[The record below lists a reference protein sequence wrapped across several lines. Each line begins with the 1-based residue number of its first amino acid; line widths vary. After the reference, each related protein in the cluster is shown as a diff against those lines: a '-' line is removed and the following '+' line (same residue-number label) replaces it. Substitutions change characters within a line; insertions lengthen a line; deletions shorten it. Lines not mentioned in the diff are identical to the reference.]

1 MWRGGLRFAS
11 VGDGEP
17 SVVMGGLRQ
26 SPLLSV
32 MTSDMNHQMVNF
44 FDFRERSFMC
54 VCHVQAMTIQ

>member
-11 VGDGEP
+11 VGDGRP

-32 MTSDMNHQMVNF
+32 MTSDMNHQMVH
-44 FDFRERSFMC
+44 S
-54 VCHVQAMTIQ
+54 

>member
-11 VGDGEP
+11 VGDGGP

-32 MTSDMNHQMVNF
+32 MTLDMRPLVGRTVMFKANNVLLCSDSVSVLF
-44 FDFRERSFMC
+44 
-54 VCHVQAMTIQ
+54 